1 MQRTASRRRGTCVH
15 GFTLLEL
22 LAVVAV
28 ASILL
33 TLGIPAFNSL
43 GARSQQT
50 AEINGF
56 VRHLLLARSHAVKTG
71 HDHVLCPS
79 SDLIVC
85 REDRQWQHGYILF
98 EDRDQNGTRDPEKE
112 SLLAVSRPDNPNGI
126 HMQSTLGRQRVV
138 YRPDGRSAGSNL
150 TLTFCHPGNVI
161 DPKAVIVS
169 NTGRARIAT
178 VRGDGKPLNC
188 GP

>member
-1 MQRTASRRRGTCVH
+1 MQRTASRRRGACVH

-22 LAVVAV
+22 LVVVAV
-28 ASILL
+28 AAILL

-43 GARSQQT
+43 GARTQQT

-56 VRHLLLARSHAVKTG
+56 VRHLQLARSYAVKTG

-85 REDRQWQHGYILF
+85 REDRQWQRGYILF
-98 EDRDQNGTRDPEKE
+98 EDRDQNGTRDAQEA
-112 SLLAVSRPDNPNGI
+112 LLAVSRPDNPIGI

-150 TLTFCHPGNVI
+150 TLTFCDPTHVI
-161 DPKAVIVS
+161 APKAVIVS
-169 NTGRARIAT
+169 NTGRPRIAT